1 MREDAVSDGRPLRV
15 AIVGAGPAGFYAAG
29 ALVRQDEIPVAIDM
43 FDRLPTPYGLV
54 RYGVAPDHQKI
65 KLVIRVYEKTARDPR
80 VRYFGNVDL
89 GRDVSTADLKEL
101 YDQVVYAVGAATDRK
116 LGIPGEELSGSYSAT
131 EFVAWYNAHPDFADH
146 RFDFEPRS
154 AVVVGVGNVAVDVI
168 RILAKSR
175 EELAATDI
183 ADPAL
188 EALAA
193 SKVEEIH
200 VLSRRGPVQAKFSAA
215 ELREVAGLENADV
228 IVDPADLALDPLS
241 EKELADDPAAQKNLE
256 ILHQLAERPAAG
268 RTRRI
273 HFHFLVSPVEIVG
286 TEGRVT
292 SVVIERNRLEPRSDG
307 RLAARGTGEREVLEA
322 GLVFRSIGYL
332 GVPIAGIPFDRKRGV
347 IPNLEGR
354 VTNAEDAHVR
364 PGEYVVGWAKRGPTG
379 LIGTNKMDAVETV
392 KHMLE
397 DAKGIDRSAG
407 EGAAAIAPLLSE
419 RGVRWVSFAD
429 WEVLDR
435 LEQERGSAPGR
446 PRVKFLRREEM
457 LKALSRESG

>member
-1 MREDAVSDGRPLRV
+1 MPEDAVSDGRPLRV

-29 ALVRQDEIPVAIDM
+29 ALLQQEQFPVAIDL

-89 GRDVSTADLKEL
+89 GGDLSVEDLKRL
-101 YDQVVYAVGAATDRK
+101 YDQVVYAVGAATDRQ
-116 LGIPGEELSGSYSAT
+116 LGIPGEDLPGSHSAT

-146 RFDFEPRS
+146 RFDLSARS

-175 EELAATDI
+175 DELATTDI

-188 EALAA
+188 EALAG
-193 SKVEEIH
+193 SKIEEIH

-215 ELREVAGLENADV
+215 ELREVAELENAEV
-228 IVDPADLALDPLS
+228 VLDPADLALDPES
-241 EKELADDPAAQKNLE
+241 EKQLEGDPAAQKNLG
-256 ILHQLAERPAAG
+256 ILRQLAGRPPSGKA
-268 RTRRI
+268 RKI
-273 HFHFLVSPVEIVG
+273 YLHFLVSPVEIKG
-286 TEGRVT
+286 RGGRVS
-292 SVVIERNRLEPRSDG
+292 SVVIEHNRLEARPDG
-307 RLAARGTGEREVLEA
+307 RLAARGTGEKEELEA

-332 GVPIAGIPFDRKRGV
+332 GVPIAGVPFDPKRGV
-347 IPNLEGR
+347 VPNREGR
-354 VTNAEDAHVR
+354 VIEAESGEVR
-364 PGEYVVGWAKRGPTG
+364 PREYVVGWAKRGPTG

-392 KHMLE
+392 SRMLE
-397 DAKGIDRSAG
+397 DAASIDRDKG
-407 EGAAAIAPLLSE
+407 EGRAEIEPFLRE
-419 RGVRWVSFAD
+419 RGVEWVSFAD
-429 WEVLDR
+429 WEALDR
-435 LEQERGSAPGR
+435 LEQERGGAEGR

-457 LKALSRESG
+457 LRALEGGGE